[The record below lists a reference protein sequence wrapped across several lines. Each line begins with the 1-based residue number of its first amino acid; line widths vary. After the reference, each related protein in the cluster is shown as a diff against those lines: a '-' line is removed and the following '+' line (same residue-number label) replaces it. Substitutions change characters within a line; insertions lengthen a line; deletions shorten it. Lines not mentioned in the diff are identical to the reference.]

1 MNKSKETI
9 RLIKNKNITSF
20 EELFRFYYPRMRRYA
35 IHFLQDEEE
44 ANDLIQD
51 VFLQLWDQ
59 REDLQEDKNIIAFLF
74 TLLKNKCLNSLKKKV
89 IENKYLQYQSLFE
102 TERLYALSFAQ
113 STDFKSMESQLNLEI
128 ESLIAQMPEKCGIVF
143 RLKWI
148 EGKKIKE
155 IATLLDISTTMV
167 DKHLSRGMEIARE
180 KINPHL
186 FLFYMLTAKSIES
199 FESNSKDQ
207 Y

>member
-1 MNKSKETI
+1 MSESKDII
-9 RLIKNKNITSF
+9 RLIKNKNISSF

-35 IHFLQDEEE
+35 VHFLQDEEE

-51 VFLQLWDQ
+51 VFLQLWAQ
-59 REDLQEDKNIIAFLF
+59 RDKLQEERNIIAFLF

-89 IENKYLQYQSLFE
+89 VENKYLQNQSLFE

-113 STDFKSMESQLNLEI
+113 STDFKSMESQLCLEI

-155 IATLLDISTTMV
+155 ISTLLDISTTMV
-167 DKHLSRGMEIARE
+167 DKHLARGMEIARK
-180 KINPHL
+180 KINPDL
-186 FLFYMLTAKSIES
+186 FLFFILDAKP
-199 FESNSKDQ
+199 

>member
-1 MNKSKETI
+1 MSESKDII
-9 RLIKNKNITSF
+9 RLIKNKNISSF

-35 IHFLQDEEE
+35 VHFLQDEEE

-51 VFLQLWDQ
+51 VFLQLWAQ
-59 REDLQEDKNIIAFLF
+59 RDKLQEEKNIIAFLF

-89 IENKYLQYQSLFE
+89 VENKYLQNQSLFE

-113 STDFKSMESQLNLEI
+113 STDFKSMESQLSLEI

-167 DKHLSRGMEIARE
+167 DKHLARGMEIARK
-180 KINPHL
+180 KINPDL
-186 FLFYMLTAKSIES
+186 FLFYILNAKP
-199 FESNSKDQ
+199 

>member
-1 MNKSKETI
+1 MSESKDII
-9 RLIKNKNITSF
+9 RLIKNKNISSF

-51 VFLQLWDQ
+51 VFLQLWAQ
-59 REDLQEDKNIIAFLF
+59 REELQEEKNIIAFLF

-89 IENKYLQYQSLFE
+89 IENKYLQKQSLFE

-155 IATLLDISTTMV
+155 IATLLEISTTMV
-167 DKHLSRGMEIARE
+167 DKHLARGMEIARK
-180 KINPHL
+180 KINPDL
-186 FLFYMLTAKSIES
+186 FLFYILNAK
-199 FESNSKDQ
+199 
-207 Y
+207 

>member
-1 MNKSKETI
+1 
-9 RLIKNKNITSF
+9 
-20 EELFRFYYPRMRRYA
+20 MRRYA
-35 IHFLQDEEE
+35 INFLQDEEE

-51 VFLQLWDQ
+51 VFLQLWAQ
-59 REDLQEDKNIIAFLF
+59 REELQEEKNLIAFLF

-89 IENKYLQYQSLFE
+89 VENKYLQNQSLFE

-143 RLKWI
+143 RLKWL

-167 DKHLSRGMEIARE
+167 DKHLARGMEIARK
-180 KINPHL
+180 KINPDL
-186 FLFYMLTAKSIES
+186 FLFYILNAR
-199 FESNSKDQ
+199 Q

>member
-1 MNKSKETI
+1 MSESKDII
-9 RLIKNKNITSF
+9 RLIKNKNISSF

-35 IHFLQDEEE
+35 IHFLQNEEE

-51 VFLQLWDQ
+51 VFLQLWDRRDQ
-59 REDLQEDKNIIAFLF
+59 LQEEKNIVAFLF

-89 IENKYLQYQSLFE
+89 VENKYLQKQSLFE

-113 STDFKSMESQLNLEI
+113 SVDFKSMESQLNLEI
-128 ESLIAQMPEKCGIVF
+128 ESLIAQMPEKCGMVF
-143 RLKWI
+143 RLKWV

-167 DKHLSRGMEIARE
+167 DKHLARGMEIARK
-180 KINPHL
+180 KINPDL
-186 FLFYMLTAKSIES
+186 FLFYILTAK
-199 FESNSKDQ
+199 
-207 Y
+207 

>member
-1 MNKSKETI
+1 MSESNDII
-9 RLIKNKNITSF
+9 RLIKNKNISSF

-51 VFLQLWDQ
+51 VFLQLWAQ
-59 REDLQEDKNIIAFLF
+59 RDELQEEKNLIAFLF

-89 IENKYLQYQSLFE
+89 VENKYLQKQSLFE
-102 TERLYALSFAQ
+102 TERLYALSFTQ
-113 STDFKSMESQLNLEI
+113 SVDFKSMESQLNLEI
-128 ESLIAQMPEKCGIVF
+128 ESLIAQMPEKCGMVF

-155 IATLLDISTTMV
+155 IAALLDISTTMV
-167 DKHLSRGMEIARE
+167 DKHLARGMEIARK
-180 KINPHL
+180 KINPDL
-186 FLFYMLTAKSIES
+186 FLFYILTAR
-199 FESNSKDQ
+199 
-207 Y
+207 